1 MAMSTSET
9 RYHRSSQREAILGLV
24 RQAKSHPTAEA
35 IYARLKHRYPRLS
48 LGTVYRNLHILV
60 QQGKIREIRFGSG
73 RDRYD
78 GHLEPHYHFICRR
91 CEDLIDLDMPMRPEL
106 EQEASGL
113 GRFSVEGHSVVF
125 QGLCASCRQRDSQH
139 PAD

>member
-1 MAMSTSET
+1 MNAPLS

-60 QQGKIREIRFGSG
+60 LQGKIREIRFGSG

-78 GHLEPHYHFICRR
+78 GHVEPHYHFVCRR
-91 CEDLIDLDMPMRPEL
+91 CEELIDLDMPIRSDLEPE
-106 EQEASGL
+106 AARL
-113 GRFSVEGHSVVF
+113 GRFQIDEHSVVF
-125 QGLCASCRQRDSQH
+125 QGLCASCRQLDLHQPFS
-139 PAD
+139 